1 MLKKRT
7 LLRTPLLRHK
17 VNCHV
22 PSYYSNILYEFNR
35 FSKKSHVADY
45 SGGSGSDESDVETE
59 PGLTLKRKVIISPL
73 FVHLVTHAQV
83 KGIILSHRKL
93 TLKRKLRFYG
103 WELDHRFFDRIDSFF
118 VIERSK
124 D

>member
-1 MLKKRT
+1 M
-7 LLRTPLLRHK
+7 
-17 VNCHV
+17 
-22 PSYYSNILYEFNR
+22 
-35 FSKKSHVADY
+35 ADY

>member
-1 MLKKRT
+1 MHAVHAKEALCT

-17 VNCHV
+17 VNCQV

-59 PGLTLKRKVIISPL
+59 PGLTLKRKVVSPL

-83 KGIILSHRKL
+83 KG
-93 TLKRKLRFYG
+93 FN
-103 WELDHRFFDRIDSFF
+103 SFPY
-118 VIERSK
+118 
-124 D
+124 